1 MPASRSKCEKKGRVY
16 VKKHKAYKDGPEI
29 KSQCRKKSRSKSRK
43 SKSRKSKS
51 KKSRKSKSKKSR
63 KSKSKKSKSKKSK
76 SKKSKSDKKSSKDSA
91 KKEFRSLVRELC
103 KETPGST
110 PDEPG
115 SFQFSSSRSQPSGLE
130 YRPEPSAR
138 QPFDAIDNSMLGVFE
153 L

>member
-29 KSQCRKKSRSKSRK
+29 KSQCRKKSKSRKSKSRKSK

-63 KSKSKKSKSKKSK
+63 KSKSKKSKS
-76 SKKSKSDKKSSKDSA
+76 DKTSSKDSA

>member
-29 KSQCRKKSRSKSRK
+29 KSQCRKKSKSRK

-51 KKSRKSKSKKSR
+51 KSRKSKSKKSR
-63 KSKSKKSKSKKSK
+63 KSK